1 MKTSMMIGGG
11 ILAAAAVAFVIMH
24 RKQTLLDKV
33 QSYGKHQWK
42 AARKTLSHSI
52 DDLQKDLKTRF
63 SY

>member
-1 MKTSMMIGGG
+1 MKTAIMIGGG
-11 ILAAAAVAFVIMH
+11 ILAAAAVAFAITH
-24 RKQTLLDKV
+24 RKQTLLDRV

-52 DDLQKDLKTRF
+52 DDISKDLKTRF